1 MASLLGRIT
10 RRISSELAASL
21 GVWIRRVDGT
31 IAKRTLPQFANK
43 PRNLTIEL
51 PRRISNPKSIVIGDD
66 VWLGPNSFLSAVM
79 EYPGLALL
87 PGERRIPTRKFTPRI
102 CIGHRVTCTG
112 SLLIGAVQDVMIED
126 DVLIASNVTI
136 LDHQHGYQN
145 ASEPYKYQP
154 LGRIAPVLIR
164 RGTWIGQNVVILSG
178 VTIGELA
185 IIGANSVVTH
195 SIPDRCIAV
204 GAPAKVTKR
213 WDERTQSWISSR
225 DG

>member
-1 MASLLGRIT
+1 
-10 RRISSELAASL
+10 
-21 GVWIRRVDGT
+21 
-31 IAKRTLPQFANK
+31 
-43 PRNLTIEL
+43 
-51 PRRISNPKSIVIGDD
+51 
-66 VWLGPNSFLSAVM
+66 
-79 EYPGLALL
+79 
-87 PGERRIPTRKFTPRI
+87 
-102 CIGHRVTCTG
+102 
-112 SLLIGAVQDVMIED
+112 MIED

-185 IIGANSVVTH
+185 IIGANSVVTR

-213 WDERTQSWISSR
+213 WDERTENWMSSC

>member
-10 RRISSELAASL
+10 RRISSELATSL

-31 IAKRTLPQFANK
+31 IARRTLPQFANNPK
-43 PRNLTIEL
+43 NLTIEL

-79 EYPGLALL
+79 EYPGLAIL

-136 LDHQHGYQN
+136 LDHQHGYEN

-204 GAPAKVTKR
+204 GTPAKVTKR
-213 WDERTQSWISSR
+213 WDERTQGWMSCR